1 MPTKGT
7 SLYKE
12 VSGPYEPGAAVHVAA
27 SLGLDEVLYL
37 AVAPTAKERQDDG
50 SNLDATNETR
60 GSSLVIARC

>member
-1 MPTKGT
+1 MKGT

-37 AVAPTAKERQDDG
+37 AVARYRQAGISDG

-60 GSSLVIARC
+60 EPSPVIARC

>member
-1 MPTKGT
+1 MKGT

-37 AVAPTAKERQDDG
+37 AVASTGNRQDDG

>member
-1 MPTKGT
+1 MKGT

-37 AVAPTAKERQDDG
+37 AVAPTVKRQDDG